1 MTEPLVL
8 VPDILCDARLF
19 GPQLA
24 ELSAQHFI
32 LSCPVTDSGRMADL
46 AQVILDQAPDNFA
59 LVGAGLG
66 GVVAMELMA
75 RAPER
80 LTRVALISASPL
92 QESPFDAMAYEP
104 MLIAARAG
112 RLQDVVG
119 ELFGVT
125 VEEAD
130 GQMLA
135 ILQDMALNIGLEGFV
150 NQARALQRHRDMQA
164 TLRKSTCPVQVICGE
179 NDPLIPQKRY
189 EVMTEFLGD
198 GELSVI
204 PGAGHVPTLQNP
216 AAVTQ
221 VLRHWLSRPLMLRL

>member
-1 MTEPLVL
+1 MAEPLVF
-8 VPDILCDARLF
+8 VPDMLCDARLF

-24 ELSAQHFI
+24 ELSAQHAI
-32 LSCPVTDSGRMADL
+32 LTCPVTASGRMADL
-46 AQVILDQAPDNFA
+46 AQTILDQAPPSFA

-66 GVVAMELMA
+66 GVVAMEIMA
-75 RAPER
+75 RAPQR
-80 LTRVALISASPL
+80 LSRVALVSTSPL

-112 RLQDVVG
+112 RLVEVVSD
-119 ELFGVT
+119 LFGVS
-125 VEEAD
+125 EDEAD

-135 ILQDMALNIGLEGFV
+135 ILQDMAMNIGLEGFV
-150 NQARALQRHRDMQA
+150 NQVRAVQRHRDMQA

-179 NDPLIPQKRY
+179 SDLLIPLKRY

-198 GELSVI
+198 GELSII
-204 PGAGHVPTLQNP
+204 PEAGHVPTLQNP

-221 VLRHWLSRPLMLRL
+221 VLRHWLSRPLMLRP